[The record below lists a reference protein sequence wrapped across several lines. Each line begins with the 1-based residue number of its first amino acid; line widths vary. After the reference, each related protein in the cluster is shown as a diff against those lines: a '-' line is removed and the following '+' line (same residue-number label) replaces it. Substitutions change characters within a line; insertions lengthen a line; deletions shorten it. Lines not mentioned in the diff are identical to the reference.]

1 MTKTNEDVERFIE
14 LRARGLSFDKIA
26 QETGTSKPT
35 LLKWASQYRQELE
48 QAQYFELQGILA
60 QYGIM
65 RRARV
70 EAVSETLKMA
80 LTELRARAQ
89 AGNFGDLPTDKLL
102 KLVLMLETRLERET
116 GSRRLEFS
124 DARNLDYILA
134 SYVDVD

>member
-1 MTKTNEDVERFIE
+1 
-14 LRARGLSFDKIA
+14 
-26 QETGTSKPT
+26 
-35 LLKWASQYRQELE
+35 
-48 QAQYFELQGILA
+48 
-60 QYGIM
+60 M